1 MPSTTPELLHLCSSG
16 DLPAIQE
23 ALGTTTS
30 DPNMTRTLIAEALQ
44 NNHADSARYLLS
56 ISPNIPLGEDIIRWS
71 IYAGSVPMLSDLLAK
86 DPSILN
92 MDFDMRG
99 TPLAIAAMSKQPLS
113 FLTFLLSSGA
123 DPNKPSDP
131 LPMPLALA
139 AKQYHNTAAVDLLL
153 KYGANLE
160 FSGALHA
167 ATHGGNVEMV
177 RHLLQQGARPVTDVP
192 KTPLPAL
199 TLHMAVK
206 KGNVEI
212 TKMLMDYGADAMATD
227 AAGKTA
233 ISLAETIGNRTL
245 LEILLQTHR

>member
-1 MPSTTPELLHLCSSG
+1 MPSTTPDLLHLCSNG
-16 DLPAIQE
+16 DLPSLQE
-23 ALGTTTS
+23 ALSTTPS
-30 DPNMTRTLIAEALQ
+30 DPNMMQTLMTEALK
-44 NNHADSARYLLS
+44 NDHADIIQYLLS
-56 ISPNIPLGEDIIRWS
+56 ISPNIPVNEDVIRWS

-99 TPLAIAAMSKQPLS
+99 TPLAVAVMSKQPLL

-123 DPNKPSDP
+123 DPNKPSNP

-139 AKQYHNTAAVDLLL
+139 AKQYDTTAAVDLLL
-153 KYGANLE
+153 SYGANLE
-160 FSGALHA
+160 CSGALHA
-167 ATHGGNVEMV
+167 ATCGGNVEMV

-199 TLHMAVK
+199 ALHVAVK
-206 KGNVEI
+206 AGNIEI

-227 AAGKTA
+227 ADGKTA
-233 ISLAETIGNRTL
+233 IDLAETIGNQTL